1 MTDKS
6 TLENNSTLETAE
18 QPVSVWKSIASAVG
32 NVFRSL
38 WLMVLFGTA
47 CLAFMLGAAE
57 IIRQFGGDAAEVSD
71 GFWLLLFTVT
81 AVGLITGICIYFG
94 KKPNGKERGRKLT
107 RAVGS
112 AAVAEYLM
120 LALSLLVQDTP
131 LWDYAIG
138 YNLSMVLLALV
149 PVAGIV
155 AGVISWMRYGREK
168 EMSKSARVARKVV
181 GIIAAVLA
189 AAQALVLLFA
199 IIWPYV
205 IGRPLYIE

>member
-6 TLENNSTLETAE
+6 ALENNSTLETAG
-18 QPVSVWKSIASAVG
+18 QPVSLWKSIASAVG

-57 IIRQFGGDAAEVSD
+57 IIRQFGGDAAEVSN
-71 GFWLLLFTVT
+71 GFWLLLFAVT
-81 AVGLITGICIYFG
+81 AVGLITGICVYFG

-107 RAVGS
+107 RTVGG

-120 LALSLLVQDTP
+120 IALSLLAQDIP
-131 LWDYAIG
+131 LWSYAVG
-138 YNLSMVLLALV
+138 YRLSMVLLALV
-149 PVAGIV
+149 PVVGIV
-155 AGVISWMRYGREK
+155 AGVISWKRYGREK

-181 GIIAAVLA
+181 GIIAAVIA
-189 AAQALVLLFA
+189 AAVALVLLVA
-199 IIWPYV
+199 IISPAV
-205 IGRPLYIE
+205 IIE